1 MGVLAAERIKL
12 TSTKSPVWC
21 TALLVVFAL
30 GIAALFSL
38 ALNAS
43 WNAYQDNLAQGKMTP
58 GDAPYAENALAGLG
72 ITGLAQGVP
81 GFGYLMVMIL
91 AALAVTSEYRFGTI
105 KTTFLAIPN
114 RTMVLLTKAGLIG
127 VAMALLSLVLTFLGF
142 FIFKGMVTHDAGVK
156 LSLTSGDLRVFY
168 AVPLFILLV
177 VFLAVGVGT
186 LVRQSAGA
194 LSILIVWPV
203 IIEPMVGAFGHIG
216 REIQALLPFQ
226 NAGLF
231 LGTVDA
237 KSSYWHWGPWGGLIY
252 FAIFSLI
259 VFGAALFV
267 VNKRDA

>member
-21 TALLVVFAL
+21 TVLLVVFAL
-30 GIAALFSL
+30 GVAALFSL
-38 ALNAS
+38 VLNVS
-43 WNAYQDNLAQGKMTP
+43 WNAYQDQLAQGKMTP
-58 GDAPYAENALAGLG
+58 ADAPYAENMVAGLG
-72 ITGLAQGVP
+72 ITGLAQLVP

-105 KTTFLAIPN
+105 KTTFLATPN
-114 RTMVLLTKAGLIG
+114 RTSVLLAKAGAIG
-127 VAMALLSLVLTFLGF
+127 VAMALLSAVLTFLGF
-142 FIFKGMVTHDAGVK
+142 FIFKGITNHDAGSH
-156 LSLTSGDLRVFY
+156 LSLSSGDLRVFY
-168 AVPLFILLV
+168 AVPIFILLV
-177 VFLAVGVGT
+177 VFLSVGVGA

-203 IIEPMVGAFGHIG
+203 VIEPMVGAFGKVGHQ
-216 REIQALLPFQ
+216 IQVLLPFQ

>member
-43 WNAYQDNLAQGKMTP
+43 WRVFEDQLAQGKMTP
-58 GDAPYAENALAGLG
+58 ADAPYAENSVAGLG
-72 ITGLAQGVP
+72 ITGLAQGIP

-105 KTTFLAIPN
+105 KTTFLSIPN
-114 RTMVLLTKAGLIG
+114 RSTVLLTKAGVIG
-127 VAMALLSLVLTFLGF
+127 VAMALLSAVLTFVGF
-142 FIFKGMVTHDAGVK
+142 FIFKVMVNHDAGSH
-156 LSLTSGDLRVFY
+156 LSLSSGDLRVFY

-186 LVRQSAGA
+186 LIRQSAGA
-194 LSILIVWPV
+194 LSLLIVWPV
-203 IIEPMVGAFGHIG
+203 ILEPMVGAFGKIG
-216 REIQALLPFQ
+216 REIQVLLPFQ

-252 FAIFSLI
+252 FAIFVALI
-259 VFGAALFV
+259 FAAALFV

>member
-21 TALLVVFAL
+21 TVLLVVFAL

-43 WNAYQDNLAQGKMTP
+43 WTNYQDQLSQGKATT
-58 GDAPYAENALAGLG
+58 DAPYAENALAGLG
-72 ITGLAQGVP
+72 ITGLAQGMP

-91 AALAVTSEYRFGTI
+91 SALAVTSEYRFGTI
-105 KTTFLAIPN
+105 KSTFLAIPN
-114 RTMVLLTKAGLIG
+114 RTAVLLTKAGLIG
-127 VAMALLSLVLTFLGF
+127 VAMALLSLALAFVGF

-156 LSLTSGDLRVFY
+156 LSLSTGDLRVFY

-177 VFLAVGVGT
+177 VFLAVGVGA

-237 KSSYWHWGPWGGLIY
+237 KSTYWHWGPWGGLIY

>member
-1 MGVLAAERIKL
+1 MGVLTAERIKL

-21 TALLVVFAL
+21 TVLLAAFAL

-43 WNAYQDNLAQGKMTP
+43 WRVFQDQLAEGKMNP
-58 GDAPYAENALAGLG
+58 SDAPYAENSIAGLG
-72 ITGLAQGVP
+72 ITGLAQGMP

-105 KTTFLAIPN
+105 KTTFLATPS
-114 RTMVLLTKAGLIG
+114 RTTVLLTKAGLIG
-127 VAMALLSLVLTFLGF
+127 VAMGLLSVVLTFLGF
-142 FIFKGMVTHDAGVK
+142 FIFKAMVTHDAGAH

-168 AVPLFILLV
+168 AVPIFILLI

-186 LVRQSAGA
+186 LIRQSAGA
-194 LSILIVWPV
+194 LSLLIVWPV
-203 IIEPMVGAFGHIG
+203 ILEPMVGAFGKVG
-216 REIQALLPFQ
+216 REIQVLLPFQ

-231 LGTVDA
+231 LGTVDE
-237 KSSYWHWGPWGGLIY
+237 KSEYWHWGPWGGLIY
-252 FAIFSLI
+252 FAAFVAV